1 MRTSRIFSSVA
12 AVTLA
17 ACAPAAVLK
26 LNVTTVATDNG
37 ASVLECWQMD
47 NPFSGS
53 ENEGTTGAMTTLLSS
68 TKDTSL
74 TIVPPN
80 FVGGLHNAPY
90 IQ

>member
-1 MRTSRIFSSVA
+1 
-12 AVTLA
+12 
-17 ACAPAAVLK
+17 
-26 LNVTTVATDNG
+26 
-37 ASVLECWQMD
+37 
-47 NPFSGS
+47 
-53 ENEGTTGAMTTLLSS
+53 MTTLLSS